1 MVGDPSSLSHLYVFL
16 GTHRLLDLGNFRPLL
31 RKKKKLQSTIYKKN
45 FYYHREC
52 VLETTNVWSRQQSD
66 MENLAYMAWKL
77 GGPYVV
83 ITNTETFPKVKEK
96 LKVER

>member
-1 MVGDPSSLSHLYVFL
+1 M
-16 GTHRLLDLGNFRPLL
+16 LDLGNFRPLL